1 MKKLILFLFLFTA
14 ITGNTRAEKLIELR
28 EKLHQA
34 SGSKASAEV
43 FLHTVENLHVSD
55 NNVWMGYRGMAYM
68 LWAKH
73 EPNPL
78 NKLAY
83 FNKGKALLDKAIQAD
98 NRNIELR
105 YLRFC
110 VQTNV
115 PSFLLYSDKI
125 DEDKS
130 ILLNGVGNLKDKDL
144 KQRISSYIHYYMNNK

>member
-1 MKKLILFLFLFTA
+1 MKKLILFISLFAA
-14 ITGNTRAEKLIELR
+14 IAGNTRAEQLIELR
-28 EKLHQA
+28 EKFHQA

-43 FLHTVENLHVSD
+43 FLHAVENLHVSD
-55 NNVWMGYRGMAYM
+55 NHLWMGYRGMAYM

-78 NKLAY
+78 NKLAC

-98 NRNIELR
+98 SRNIELR

-125 DEDKS
+125 GEDKS

-144 KQRISSYIHYYMNNK
+144 KQRISTYINHYTNNN